1 MLEPVALP
9 VVEPVALPVAEP
21 VVELL
26 EPVVPVAEPD
36 ALLSRSR
43 SRGAFVSLEE
53 VDFRIELSV
62 ALRPLARR
70 FVFIFAPCWLQSH
83 LHLSSLAVVS
93 VEAATLR
100 SEVVADDEVD
110 SEPRSE
116 VLLPAEVP
124 VWGIVLSVG
133 DAVSF
138 FGDWVVEL
146 GRSSV
151 VCAVTAGA
159 ASARARIEVAASFI
173 CASVWVAML
182 PDHGGDDLPEGQRTT
197 PRWAKLD
204 ASDQAPKRTRA
215 EGPMPSS
222 LA

>member
-1 MLEPVALP
+1 M
-9 VVEPVALPVAEP
+9 LPVAEP

-26 EPVVPVAEPD
+26 DPVVPVAEPD
-36 ALLSRSR
+36 ALLSRSS
-43 SRGAFVSLEE
+43 SRGVAVSLELGL
-53 VDFRIELSV
+53 RIELSV
-62 ALRPLARR
+62 ELRPLAPLARR
-70 FVFIFAPCWLQSH
+70 FDLIFVPCCWLQSH
-83 LHLSSLAVVS
+83 LHLSSVPVVS
-93 VEAATLR
+93 VDEAILR
-100 SEVVADDEVD
+100 SEVLVLADA
-110 SEPRSE
+110 
-116 VLLPAEVP
+116 PAC
-124 VWGIVLSVG
+124 GIVLSVE

-173 CASVWVAML
+173 WASVWVAML

-204 ASDQAPKRTRA
+204 ASDQAPKRTRE